1 MSRFIKLRKLPRKKN
16 ISQVEP
22 EQPKLVMDIIE
33 EDYPE
38 KYDTLKNKIS
48 QLGRLFTQDEWLN
61 ILMKSRAEHDP
72 FLPKRSDWERKD

>member
-1 MSRFIKLRKLPRKKN
+1 MSRFIKLKRLPLKKN
-16 ISQVEP
+16 KSQSET

-48 QLGRLFTQDEWLN
+48 QLGRLFTEDEWLT
-61 ILMKSRAEHDP
+61 ILMKSRAEHER
-72 FLPKRSDWERKD
+72 FFPKHPDRQRKN

>member
-1 MSRFIKLRKLPRKKN
+1 
-16 ISQVEP
+16 
-22 EQPKLVMDIIE
+22 MDIIE